1 MTNMKFAACLCLCV
15 FFLCAAE
22 PAVVFEGAVR
32 ALGAGDYETAERG
45 FQSVLRQQP
54 GHIAALSNL
63 GVIYSRTNRAD
74 QAIAVYHRALKLSP
88 NDKALLLNL
97 GLVYLRQEA
106 HARALPF
113 FARVVEIDP
122 QHLQARQLL
131 AVCRTYTG
139 QLAPAIR
146 DLEALRTSAPRDE
159 GILFLLGFTY
169 LKSHDTEKA
178 KAIFEQMFEA
188 AGTERAQFLLGKAYY
203 EATLF
208 PQAEESFFEVLRLNP
223 KFPGVHLELG
233 KVYISLRR
241 TDDAVRELELVLK
254 ESPGDA
260 DASYFLGGLL
270 AQGER
275 YTEAIPY
282 LERARKVKPDF
293 WAPYFYLGKAKL
305 RLEQP
310 AEAVVLLQRAV
321 ALNPDEA
328 SAYYQLGRALQ
339 ACGRGVEARQ
349 ALRRVSDL
357 RAAALDATSPDDGKV
372 AGAR

>member
-1 MTNMKFAACLCLCV
+1 MKFGVGLYLCAFL
-15 FFLCAAE
+15 LCAAE
-22 PAVVFEGAVR
+22 PAKVVFDGAVR
-32 ALGAGDYETAERG
+32 ALVAGDYDTAERG

-54 GHIAALSNL
+54 GHVAALSNL

-74 QAIAVYHRALKLSP
+74 EAIRVYQRVLKVSP
-88 NDKALLLNL
+88 DDEGVLLNL

-106 HARALPF
+106 HSRALPF
-113 FARVVEIDP
+113 FARVVAIDP
-122 QHLQARQLL
+122 QHSQARQLL
-131 AVCRTYTG
+131 AVCRVYVG
-139 QLAPAIR
+139 QLAPAIG
-146 DLEALRTSAPRDE
+146 DLEGLRGAAPRDE
-159 GILFLLGFTY
+159 GILFLLGFAY
-169 LKSHDTEKA
+169 LKNHEPEKA
-178 KAIFEQMFEA
+178 KSIFELMFEA
-188 AGTERAQFLLGKAYY
+188 AGAERAQFLLGKAYY

-208 PQAEESFFEVLRLNP
+208 PDAEASFLEVLRLHP
-223 KFPGVHLELG
+223 AFRGVHLELG

-241 TDDAVRELELVLK
+241 TDEAIRELELALK

-282 LERARKVKPDF
+282 LERAKKVKPDF
-293 WAPYFYLGKAKL
+293 WAPYFYLGKVRL
-305 RLEQP
+305 RLEQT

-328 SAYYQLGRALQ
+328 NAYFQLGRALQ
-339 ACGRGVEARQ
+339 ASGRAAEARG
-349 ALRRVSDL
+349 ALRRVAEL
-357 RAAALDATSPDDGKV
+357 RAAALGGADEGKV

>member
-1 MTNMKFAACLCLCV
+1 MKSAACVCLCV
-15 FFLCAAE
+15 LFLCAAE
-22 PAVVFEGAVR
+22 PAKEIFDGAVR
-32 ALGAGDYETAERG
+32 ALSAGDYETAERG

-54 GHIAALSNL
+54 GNIAALSNL
-63 GVIYSRTNRAD
+63 GVIYSHTNRAD
-74 QAIAVYHRALKLSP
+74 QAIAVYQRALKLSP
-88 NDKALLLNL
+88 DDKPILLNL
-97 GLVYLRQEA
+97 GLVYLKQEA
-106 HARALPF
+106 RSRALPY
-113 FARVVEIDP
+113 FARVVAMDP

-131 AVCRTYTG
+131 AVCRVYTG

-146 DLEALRTSAPRDE
+146 DLEALSAAAPRDE
-159 GILFLLGFTY
+159 GILFLLGFAY
-169 LKSHDTEKA
+169 LKNHDAEKA
-178 KAIFEQMFEA
+178 KAVFQQMFQA
-188 AGTERAQFLLGKAYY
+188 AGAERAQFLLGKAYY
-203 EATLF
+203 EATQF
-208 PQAEESFFEVLRLNP
+208 PQAEESFFEVLRLDP
-223 KFPGVHLELG
+223 RFPGVHLELG

-241 TDDAVRELELVLK
+241 TEEAVRELELALK

-275 YTEAIPY
+275 YKEAIPY
-282 LERARKVKPDF
+282 LERARRAKPDF

-328 SAYYQLGRALQ
+328 NAYYQLGKALQ
-339 ACGRGVEARQ
+339 ACGRDVEARR
-349 ALRRVSDL
+349 ALRRVAEL
-357 RAAALDATSPDDGKV
+357 KAAALEATPLDDGKV

>member
-1 MTNMKFAACLCLCV
+1 MKSAACLCLCA

-22 PAVVFEGAVR
+22 PAKVVFDGAVR
-32 ALGAGDYETAERG
+32 ALAAGDYETAERG
-45 FQSVLRQQP
+45 FQSLLREQP
-54 GHIAALSNL
+54 RNIAALSNL

-74 QAIAVYHRALKLSP
+74 QAIAVYQRALKLSP
-88 NDKALLLNL
+88 DDKAILLNL
-97 GLVYLRQEA
+97 GLVYLKQEA
-106 HARALPF
+106 HSRALPY
-113 FARVVEIDP
+113 FARVVAIDP

-131 AVCRTYTG
+131 AVCRAYAG
-139 QLAPAIR
+139 QMAPAIH
-146 DLEALRTSAPRDE
+146 DLEALHAAAPRDE
-159 GILFLLGFTY
+159 GILFLLGFAY
-169 LKSHDTEKA
+169 LKNHDAEKA
-178 KAIFEQMFEA
+178 KAIFQLMFEA
-188 AGTERAQFLLGKAYY
+188 AGAERAQFLLGKAYY

-208 PQAEESFFEVLRLNP
+208 PQAEESFFEVLRLDP
-223 KFPGVHLELG
+223 RFPGVHLELG

-241 TDDAVRELELVLK
+241 TDEAIRELELALK
-254 ESPGDA
+254 ENPGDA

-282 LERARKVKPDF
+282 LERARKAKPDF

-321 ALNPDEA
+321 KLNPDDA

-339 ACGRGVEARQ
+339 ACGREVEARR
-349 ALRRVSDL
+349 ALRRVADL
-357 RAAALDATSPDDGKV
+357 RAAAFEATPLDDGKV